1 MKKLLS
7 KKLRGYTFLVL
18 AILLISGV
26 VLFPVVTNYYV
37 LLAVLVIEFIV
48 LLLVISYFYDKY
60 INPVEKVAKTMDKLL
75 QGNYN
80 ARVNQSMEGT
90 IGEVSSKVNALARNL
105 SELTISEQIQAEQ
118 LTTVIENSESG
129 LVLIDEKGYIHIVNR
144 TFASMCGKRDQDY
157 SGHLYY
163 DGLETEQLHHPV
175 QEAFLYGKHVKHL
188 CSLNTA

>member
-1 MKKLLS
+1 MYKLL
-7 KKLRGYTFLVL
+7 
-18 AILLISGV
+18 
-26 VLFPVVTNYYV
+26 N
-37 LLAVLVIEFIV
+37 
-48 LLLVISYFYDKY
+48 
-60 INPVEKVAKTMDKLL
+60 
-75 QGNYN
+75 GNYH
-80 ARVNQSMEGT
+80 ARIHHQMKGT
-90 IGEVSSKVNALARNL
+90 IGELSTKINSLARNL
-105 SELTISEQIQAEQ
+105 SELTIQEQIQAEQ
-118 LTTVIENSESG
+118 LSTVIENSESG